1 MKRSNVVS
9 GSKLNAPRAEIK
21 ARRDE
26 RELLIRGVFPGR
38 GSEPAINV
46 DELTAAIAQAL
57 REALK

>member
-1 MKRSNVVS
+1 
-9 GSKLNAPRAEIK
+9 LNAPRAEIK